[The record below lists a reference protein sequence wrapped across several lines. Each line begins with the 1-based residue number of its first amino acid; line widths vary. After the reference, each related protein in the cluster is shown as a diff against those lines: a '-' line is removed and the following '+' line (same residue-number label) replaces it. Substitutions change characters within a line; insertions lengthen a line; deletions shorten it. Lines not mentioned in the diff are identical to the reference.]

1 MNFIPLTVVD
11 NFFDDPDLIREFAL
25 QQEFFPSP
33 GNYPGQRTNTLDKI
47 NPELLNTLTKKVF
60 SLFYNFNHESITWAT
75 SAYFHKIPAFYES
88 GWIHT
93 DDTSNLSGLVYLS
106 PTPKD
111 AFTCG
116 TSVYAR
122 KKEYAF
128 NRVDTGGIMN
138 KYYKDHAVPKEEFEE
153 ARQAN
158 NAQYEETIRIG
169 YKYNRLVTYDAMLP
183 HRPNNFF
190 DDGTKNSERL
200 TLVYFV
206 EQLYANKYPITRM
219 RTTHNETN

>member
-1 MNFIPLTVVD
+1 MNFIPLTIVD
-11 NFFDDPDLIREFAL
+11 DFFDNPDIVREFAL

-33 GNYPGQRTNTLDKI
+33 GNYPGQRTGTLDKI
-47 NPELLNTLTKKVF
+47 NPELLDTLTKKVF
-60 SLFYNFNHESITWAT
+60 SLFYNFKYESVNWQV

-111 AFTCG
+111 AFICG
-116 TSVYAR
+116 TSVYTR

-128 NRVDTGGIMN
+128 NRVNTGGTMH
-138 KYYKDHAVPKEEFEE
+138 KYYKDHAVSKEEFEE

-158 NAQYEETIRIG
+158 NAQYEETIRVG

-190 DDGTKNSERL
+190 DDGTQDSERL

-219 RTTHNETN
+219 RTVKNEAA

>member
-25 QQEFFPSP
+25 QQKFFPSP
-33 GNYPGQRTNTLDKI
+33 GNYPGQRTNPLSEI
-47 NPELLNTLTKKVF
+47 NPELYKTLFNRVF
-60 SLFYNFNHESITWAT
+60 SLYYNFNYEPVNWAV

-93 DDTSNLSGLVYLS
+93 DDTANMSGVIYLS

-111 AFTCG
+111 AFNCG
-116 TSVYAR
+116 TSVYTR

-128 NRVDTGGIMN
+128 NRVDTGGVMH
-138 KYYKDHAVPKEEFEE
+138 KYYKDHAVSKEEFEE
-153 ARQAN
+153 VRHAN

-169 YKYNRLVTYDAMLP
+169 YKYNRLITYDAMLP
-183 HRPNNFF
+183 HGPNNFF

-206 EQLYANKYPITRM
+206 EQLYANRYPITRM
-219 RTTHNETN
+219 RTTHNEST